1 MEQESKDQN
10 PNGLT
15 LAEQFAHQH
24 NEIKKSIYEFH
35 KEVNDALK
43 TIDDKAVSEFVEGAL
58 GAFPG
63 LKIGLGE
70 IVEYCPSDSVRFK
83 ICLETNSRHW
93 YIPVELDVRK
103 LQNIL
108 LHLTQ
113 NSQFNNIIR
122 QAIKNAL

>member
-1 MEQESKDQN
+1 MEQEFKDQN

-24 NEIKKSIYEFH
+24 NEIKKSVYEFH
-35 KEVNDALK
+35 REVNDALK

-70 IVEYCPSDSVRFK
+70 IEYGSSDSVRFK
-83 ICLETNSRHW
+83 ICLETNSRQW
-93 YIPVELDVRK
+93 YIPVELDAYK

-108 LHLTQ
+108 QHLTQ
-113 NSQFNNIIR
+113 NSQFNSIIR
-122 QAIKNAL
+122 QAIKSAL